1 MENLIL
7 KEIQIYS
14 STCRLNKFEI
24 PQKIKLIS
32 DIWTPDTGLV
42 TAALK
47 LRRRNIQ
54 NYYQQLIDRM
64 YS

>member
-7 KEIQIYS
+7 KEVQIYS
-14 STCRLNKFEI
+14 TTCRLNKFEI

-54 NYYQQLIDRM
+54 NYYQQLIDIM